1 MSKVQSNMSS
11 TKLNTGLPQS
21 TNDVQRESCWI
32 CGESS
37 EHKPWCENMARK
49 VYDRFNSTFREIYN
63 IIELSLPTERAEI
76 AKDLAGNKIM
86 ETRNDCIEIIR
97 RFHLTDEE
105 WRDLLPASSQRR
117 AKMGH
122 TCGSNSLAA
131 RKDFLERRQK
141 F

>member
-1 MSKVQSNMSS
+1 MSKEQLSMSS

-21 TNDVQRESCWI
+21 TKDAACWI

-37 EHKPWCENMARK
+37 EHKPWCANMARK

-63 IIELSLPTERAEI
+63 IIELSLPTEKAEI

-105 WRDLLPASSQRR
+105 WRDLLPAR
-117 AKMGH
+117 
-122 TCGSNSLAA
+122 
-131 RKDFLERRQK
+131 
-141 F
+141 